1 MATSI
6 DYFRSNIIEAIDNL
20 KNIKH
25 AKTSK
30 EKIFNFMKKKHEDLN
45 RSFLDKHLDSLVD
58 DKTLK
63 KKKKGDSES
72 YSIAKSGDI
81 ISDNIYEFRELTTPV
96 KENHQQNHLGNQ
108 EENQN
113 QYQQQHQEHHQQ
125 LYEQIELNELPDSFN
140 VTKSDIT
147 NIDHTRTFSPSLS
160 EINQKSDIFNKSPD
174 PRDEKIKELVAEI
187 SALKDFV
194 IEQLYLIKKAL
205 PSINYENERIPNADL
220 LENLKEEIR
229 YLRNDNLNKTE
240 IIKELSGKHFFPSTS
255 SKSISNEN
263 NKQIANQ
270 QKVDFNCFALPRTT
284 SNEIKEQHDVKKK
297 TNDKIASE
305 YMKNQQN
312 ITNNRKSKTTR
323 KRTLIIGDSI
333 VKDIEGWRVQ
343 KRMKSNVS
351 VTSITG
357 AKIAGMKCHVKGCI
371 KDIAPDTIFIHH
383 GTNELS
389 SERPS
394 EDIATDIANHA
405 ESLKSKINRVFV
417 SGLVIRTDQF
427 NKKRE
432 EVNEILKKKCYEKE
446 LNYIDND
453 NITSKM
459 LTSKGIHLNE
469 NGTVRLVNNFC
480 SHANK

>member
-1 MATSI
+1 
-6 DYFRSNIIEAIDNL
+6 
-20 KNIKH
+20 
-25 AKTSK
+25 
-30 EKIFNFMKKKHEDLN
+30 
-45 RSFLDKHLDSLVD
+45 
-58 DKTLK
+58 
-63 KKKKGDSES
+63 
-72 YSIAKSGDI
+72 
-81 ISDNIYEFRELTTPV
+81 
-96 KENHQQNHLGNQ
+96 
-108 EENQN
+108 
-113 QYQQQHQEHHQQ
+113 
-125 LYEQIELNELPDSFN
+125 
-140 VTKSDIT
+140 
-147 NIDHTRTFSPSLS
+147 
-160 EINQKSDIFNKSPD
+160 
-174 PRDEKIKELVAEI
+174 
-187 SALKDFV
+187 
-194 IEQLYLIKKAL
+194 
-205 PSINYENERIPNADL
+205 
-220 LENLKEEIR
+220 
-229 YLRNDNLNKTE
+229 
-240 IIKELSGKHFFPSTS
+240 
-255 SKSISNEN
+255 
-263 NKQIANQ
+263 
-270 QKVDFNCFALPRTT
+270 
-284 SNEIKEQHDVKKK
+284 
-297 TNDKIASE
+297 
-305 YMKNQQN
+305 MKNQQN

-480 SHANK
+480 FHANK